1 MTPRPILVVEDE
13 PKLAALLCDYLRA
26 SGYAPHAVADGHG
39 ALAAFAALA
48 PAVVLLD
55 LNLPGLDGLEV
66 CRRLRRASDVPILML
81 TARVD
86 EVDRLLGLEIGADDY
101 LCKPYSPREVVA
113 RVRALLRRADGALA
127 GGAGQ
132 RASVGGFLFDEPG
145 LRAWWRD
152 RALPLTPVEFRL
164 LRALLQPPGRVLAR
178 AQLLDAIHADFR
190 DVSDRAVDS
199 HVKNLRR
206 KLQAALPEHDGIVS
220 VYGLGYRFDLPL
232 DEPAAAVALAGAK
245 AGTDGSA

>member
-1 MTPRPILVVEDE
+1 VSTGRSVLVVEDE

-26 SGYAPHAVADGHG
+26 NGFVPQVAVDGPA
-39 ALAAFAALA
+39 ALAAFAPTAGEV

-66 CRRLRRASDVPILML
+66 CRHIRRDSAVPILML
-81 TARVD
+81 TARAD
-86 EVDRLLGLEIGADDY
+86 EIDRIIGLEVGADDY

-113 RVRALLRRADGALA
+113 RVRALLRRAEGRLA
-127 GGAGQ
+127 GQAGVPRAAGGGFALDDAGQ
-132 RASVGGFLFDEPG
+132 RA
-145 LRAWWRD
+145 WWQD
-152 RALPLTPVEFRL
+152 RSLPLTPIEWRL
-164 LRALLQPPGRVLAR
+164 LRTLLQQPGRVFER

-206 KLQAALPEHDGIVS
+206 KLQTAMAGPDCIAT
-220 VYGLGYRFDLPL
+220 VYGVGYRLDLP
-232 DEPAAAVALAGAK
+232 AGA
-245 AGTDGSA
+245 AEAPSDSRA